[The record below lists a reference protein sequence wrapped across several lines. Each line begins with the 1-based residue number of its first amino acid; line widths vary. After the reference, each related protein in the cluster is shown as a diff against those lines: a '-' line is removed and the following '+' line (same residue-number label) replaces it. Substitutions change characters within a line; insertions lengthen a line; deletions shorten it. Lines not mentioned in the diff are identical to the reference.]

1 MKLAVTALLALA
13 VHLLIGW
20 WATPLAA
27 LAGGIWKGR
36 GGWWIGLAALALAW
50 GGIVLYSAL
59 ADGDAFARM
68 TATVGGLLGNLPS
81 FAVVAAT
88 LSIGAL
94 LGLLGGLAGTQ
105 VRYLAG
111 R

>member
-1 MKLAVTALLALA
+1 MKWLLTTLLALA
-13 VHLLIGW
+13 VHLLVGW

-27 LAGGIWKGR
+27 LAGGLWKGR
-36 GGWWIGLAALALAW
+36 GGWWLGLLAVLAAW
-50 GGIVLYSAL
+50 GGLVIYTAAVDA
-59 ADGDAFARM
+59 DAFGRM
-68 TATVGGLLGNLPS
+68 LATVGGLLGNLPG

-88 LSIGAL
+88 LLMGAV
-94 LGLLGGLAGTQ
+94 LGLLGGLAGSQ